1 MPCFGEICATPLELP
16 APKGKLRT
24 NHCKGWLDNM
34 AKKSAP
40 YTPPSRR
47 ARGFETASKL
57 MDKQI
62 RKVGETRGFAVS
74 RLLTHWAEIAGADI
88 AQISRPIKISYGKG
102 GLGANLTLL
111 TTGAAGPMLQM
122 QLPALREK
130 VNACYGYN
138 AIARITLTQTA
149 ASGFSEGQAEF
160 THARPKATRPIAP
173 EIRQD
178 AAATAAGVQD
188 DSLRTAL
195 ERLACNVL
203 SKAQNTKG
211 NYS

>member
-1 MPCFGEICATPLELP
+1 MPCLGKICATPLELP
-16 APKGKLRT
+16 APKGKLPL
-24 NHCKGWLDNM
+24 NHCKGQLDEM
-34 AKKSAP
+34 AKKSVP

-57 MDKQI
+57 MGGQI
-62 RKVGETRGFAVS
+62 RRAGEARGFAVS
-74 RLLTHWAEIAGADI
+74 RVLTHWAEIAGADI
-88 AQISRPIKISYGKG
+88 AATCRPIKISYGKG

-149 ASGFSEGQAEF
+149 PTGFAEGQAEF
-160 THARPKATRPIAP
+160 AHAKPKAVP
-173 EIRQD
+173 EIASEIRKD
-178 AAATAAGVQD
+178 AAATTTGVQD

-195 ERLACNVL
+195 EKLACNVL
-203 SKAQNTKG
+203 SKAQNRKG
-211 NYS
+211 TTQ